1 MIPVR
6 PKWPAITKGTAVI
19 SDNRLSEDETGLS
32 PEQWQA
38 IEEERSLEYVLAR
51 IHNYQ
56 ADAEA
61 RYQAGI
67 NRLWEAIR

>member
-6 PKWPAITKGTAVI
+6 PKWPAITKGTAVTF
-19 SDNRLSEDETGLS
+19 EDETGLS

-51 IHNYQ
+51 IHNYP